1 MTRHRSLRCDGE
13 PQTRVAGALRSA
25 GEAPS
30 QCSGVLPIDLSLALR
45 DADLGSRKQRRQPV
59 KKLLIAA
66 MAAAFGAAVVLPAAA
81 IISSNGVYAAQKTTK
96 KAKKKKKP
104 GKMHYKAPTKMKKA
118 A

>member
-1 MTRHRSLRCDGE
+1 MRRHRSLRCDGE

-30 QCSGVLPIDLSLALR
+30 QRIRQFSGVLLIDRSANR
-45 DADLGSRKQRRQPV
+45 LGRWSWITQTTETSCEE
-59 KKLLIAA
+59 LLIAA

-81 IISSNGVYAAQKTTK
+81 IVGSDCAFAAQKTAK
-96 KAKKKKKP
+96 KAKKKKPAK
-104 GKMHYKAPTKMKKA
+104 KYKKA